1 MTRWAITEFEPQL
14 ECEPVMSSKNHDVLS
29 RRLGDILF
37 RLNNGEALDPAELA
51 EKYHTSLRT
60 IQRDLTERFG
70 YLPMRKENGRYRLEQ
85 SYLGKLDFKDI
96 QHFASLA
103 GVAGMFPSL
112 DRDFLRQLLDSRAS
126 LAYASKGQFHEDASQ
141 FKPLFVLLEPA
152 ILARQHISFVYNG
165 KRRPV
170 EPYKLVHH
178 RGCWYLAAVNQG
190 ILKAYRLS
198 RIEDIQT
205 RMDLPVFEHDPKI
218 VQQLDSEE
226 SIWFGVQKQEVVLT
240 VDATVASYFQARQLL
255 PEQQIVRELSNG
267 DLIVS
272 SHVVNSLQILPL
284 VRYWMPHLRIISPEP
299 LKQELVEGLRA
310 FLGE

>member
-1 MTRWAITEFEPQL
+1 
-14 ECEPVMSSKNHDVLS
+14 MSSKNHETLS
-29 RRLGDILF
+29 HRLVDILV
-37 RLNNGEALDPAELA
+37 RLNNGESLDPAELA
-51 EKYHTSLRT
+51 EQHKTSLRT

-141 FKPLFVLLEPA
+141 FKALFVLLEPA
-152 ILARQHISFVYNG
+152 ILARHHISFVYNG

-190 ILKAYRLS
+190 VLKAYRLS
-198 RIEDIQT
+198 RIEDVQT
-205 RMDLPVFEHDPKI
+205 RMDLPVFEHDAKI
-218 VQQLDSEE
+218 VQQLESEE

-255 PEQQIVRELSNG
+255 PEQQIVRELNNG

-284 VRYWMPHLRIISPEP
+284 VRYWMPHLKIISPET
-299 LKQELVEGLRA
+299 LKQELEEGMRA
-310 FLGE
+310 FLTC